1 MNLLA
6 GPQWRCRHRKQTCGH
21 SGGRRKRKGRIE
33 SGIEA
38 YTLPYVKYIAS
49 GNLLYDAWSS
59 NLILC
64 DNLQAWDGVG
74 KKFKREGTYVY
85 LWLTHIDIWQK
96 PTQHCNQLSS
106 N

>member
-59 NLILC
+59 NLMLC
-64 DNLQAWDGVG
+64 DNLEGCDGVG
-74 KKFKREGTYVY
+74 GGREALERGDINI
-85 LWLTHIDIWQK
+85 LMID
-96 PTQHCNQLSS
+96 PC
-106 N
+106 